1 MDERMVS
8 GHGSDAR
15 LRTGDGAGGAGLGT
29 FLGVFLPTI
38 LTILGVMMYLRLGA
52 VVGHAGLGK
61 SIGIIL
67 IANAITLITAFSF
80 SSVATNIRV
89 GVGGAYYIISRS
101 LGLETGGA
109 IGLPLFLSQAF
120 SVTLYAYGLAE
131 AATLLWPA
139 LPVQPAAFVIVLLV
153 AGIAYAGPKLALR
166 IQVPLLVFIGVSL
179 LALFIGVVVKDKVTG
194 LQGELILAENPD
206 FWGTF
211 AVFFPAVTGVMAG
224 LGLSGDLRDPGKS
237 IPVGALSA
245 TLVGLCIY
253 LLVPVLLYAAADR
266 EALSSDSLIWT
277 KIAPLGAWFIFPGL
291 LGAIFSSAV
300 GSILGAPRTLQA
312 LALDRIA
319 PAFLA
324 RAENEERGPVFGL
337 FVSTAIALGAVFLGD
352 LNAVALVV
360 TMFFL
365 TVYGSVNLVAA
376 LETVAGDPSWRP
388 KLRIPWLISLLGGLA
403 CGAVMFLISPT
414 AAIVAIVAEAVLF
427 FWLARR
433 ERRGDWGDARRGAY
447 EALIRWSLVKLRRH
461 PMQARSWRPHVLVYA
476 GNVEDRITEVRFGN
490 WFARQR
496 GVVTVCE
503 LVVGDL
509 NDETLD
515 LASRKQRADDVLKR
529 EGLIAFPEVLVV
541 RDIVQGLSD
550 VAQANGIAG
559 MESNLIVMG
568 WPEQTQRL
576 ADFLVVTRRLEAV
589 NKSIVVAKVHG
600 HGIPS
605 RSHAT
610 EIHVWWG
617 GLQRN
622 GDLMLLLAHLLQNSG
637 EWRHARIKV
646 LSVVRDEEERQR
658 VGETLAHLIDEIRI
672 DADAQL
678 LLRARETPIADI
690 IRHESRNASAVFLGL
705 LVPDEGTELTY
716 AERLAAL
723 AEGLPVVF
731 FVKNSSL
738 FVGELV

>member
-1 MDERMVS
+1 MVS
-8 GHGSDAR
+8 GEGSVAR
-15 LRTGDGAGGAGLGT
+15 DRAGAGAGGAGLGT

-52 VVGHAGLGK
+52 VVGHAGLGR
-61 SIGIIL
+61 SLGIIL
-67 IANAITLITAFSF
+67 LANGITLITAFSF

-131 AATLLWPA
+131 AATLLWPT

-153 AGIAYAGPKLALR
+153 AGLAYAGPQLALR
-166 IQVPLLVFIGVSL
+166 TQVPLLVFIGVSL
-179 LALFIGVVVKDKVTG
+179 LALFVGVVATDKVRG
-194 LQGELILAENPD
+194 VQGEAILLPQLGY
-206 FWGTF
+206 WGTF

-224 LGLSGDLRDPGKS
+224 LGLSGDLREPGKS
-237 IPVGALSA
+237 IPVGALWA
-245 TLVGLCIY
+245 TLAGLCVY
-253 LLVPVLLYAAADR
+253 LIVPLLLAAGADR
-266 EALSSDSLIWT
+266 DALRTDSLIWT
-277 KIAPLGAWFIFPGL
+277 KIAPLGAWLVFPGL

-324 RAENEERGPVFGL
+324 RADNEARGPVFGL
-337 FVSTAIALGAVFLGD
+337 LVSTVIALGAVFLGD

-388 KLRIPWLISLLGGLA
+388 KIRIPWPVSLLGGLA
-403 CGAVMFLISPT
+403 CGAVMFLISPV
-414 AAIVAIVAEAVLF
+414 AAIVAIVAEALLF
-427 FWLARR
+427 LWLARR

-476 GNVEDRITEVRFGN
+476 GNVADRVTEVRFGN
-490 WFARQR
+490 YFARQR

-503 LVVGDL
+503 LVIGDL
-509 NDETLD
+509 TDDTLD
-515 LASRKQRADDVLKR
+515 LSTRKQRAADVLRR

-568 WPEQTQRL
+568 WPDETRRL
-576 ADFLVVTRRLEAV
+576 ADFLIVTRRLERV

-600 HGIPS
+600 SGIPS
-605 RSHAT
+605 RSYAT

-622 GDLMLLLAHLLQNSG
+622 GDLMLLLAYLLQSSA

-646 LSVVRDEEERQR
+646 LSVVRDEAEQQHVSEM
-658 VGETLAHLIDEIRI
+658 LAHLIDEIRI
-672 DADAQL
+672 DAEAVL

-690 IRHESRNASAVFLGL
+690 IRYESRNASAVFLGL
-705 LVPDEGTELTY
+705 LVPDVGTELAY
-716 AERLAAL
+716 AARLAAL
-723 AEGLPVVF
+723 AEGLPTVF